1 MQEQFKSHMSPY
13 GFAIRLSDVDTH
25 VSHGDFLCGIKQ
37 PTMYIGV
44 LFQYTMDHKF
54 SRSFDHAYWF
64 TIQNSSFSFLIF

>member
-37 PTMYIGV
+37 PTMGV
-44 LFQYTMDHKF
+44 KLPLNKLAFVLNTQSGPLFNHSYVH
-54 SRSFDHAYWF
+54 
-64 TIQNSSFSFLIF
+64 I